1 MSKQKTHIEMISE
14 LYDHFI
20 PKKHIPDQ
28 ISIKEI
34 CTLFDKSE
42 VWFSCLRSKNS
53 EIKTLGFKKGAR
65 VFFNSKEIINV
76 LKKLGYEIKK

>member
-1 MSKQKTHIEMISE
+1 MSE
-14 LYDHFI
+14 LKEIKEQLNRIETLLI
-20 PKKHIPDQ
+20 PNNTIPDQ

-76 LKKLGYEIKK
+76 LKKLGYEIKS

>member
-1 MSKQKTHIEMISE
+1 MSE
-14 LYDHFI
+14 LKEIKEQLNRIETLLI
-20 PKKHIPDQ
+20 PNNTIPDQ

-76 LKKLGYEIKK
+76 LKKLGYETKQ

>member
-1 MSKQKTHIEMISE
+1 MSE
-14 LYDHFI
+14 LKEIKEQLNRIETLLI
-20 PKKHIPDQ
+20 PNNTIPDQ

-53 EIKTLGFKKGAR
+53 EIKNLGFKKGTR

-76 LKKLGYEIKK
+76 LKKLGYEIKS

>member
-1 MSKQKTHIEMISE
+1 MSE
-14 LYDHFI
+14 LKAIKEQLNRIETLLI
-20 PKKHIPDQ
+20 PNNTIPDQ

-76 LKKLGYEIKK
+76 LKKLGYEIKS

>member
-1 MSKQKTHIEMISE
+1 MSE
-14 LYDHFI
+14 LKAIKDQLNRIETLLI
-20 PKKHIPDQ
+20 PNNTIPDQ

-53 EIKTLGFKKGAR
+53 EIKTLGFKKGTR

-76 LKKLGYEIKK
+76 LKQLGYEIKS

>member
-1 MSKQKTHIEMISE
+1 MSE
-14 LYDHFI
+14 LKAIKEQLNRIETLLI
-20 PKKHIPDQ
+20 PNNTIPDQ